1 MKAVY
6 LDHAAT
12 TALSK
17 VAYEAMQPYLSTV
30 YGNPGGIY
38 SLGIEAKKALT
49 IARRQIAKGLE
60 ADPTEIFFTSG
71 GTEADNWAIC
81 GVIYEALFRKNK
93 QKESVYPHIITTS
106 FEHHAVLET
115 CHFLEK
121 MGTEVTYL
129 EPSNGGSVSAEQ
141 LEQAIRPN
149 TILVSV
155 MMANNE
161 IGTIQPIKKMA
172 KIAHEHGILFHTDA
186 VQATGHLPISI
197 KELGVDLL
205 SASAHKFGG
214 PKGIGFLYVK
224 QGLVLEP
231 FMHGGGQERG
241 RRAGT
246 ENVAAIVGMAAAF
259 SEALERMG
267 TVSAEAVC
275 SDSELAH
282 LRDYLWKRMKESVPD
297 VYLNGA
303 KENRMPGN
311 LNVLIK
317 DVDSEALLLH
327 LNHYGICA
335 SGGAA
340 CTSSQADASHVL
352 KAIGLSD
359 QDAKCSIRFSL
370 GDENSI
376 EEMNYVVEKLA
387 EIVEELRAM
396 RK

>member
-1 MKAVY
+1 MKLIY

-17 VAYEAMQPYLSTV
+17 KAYDAMQPYLTQA

-38 SLGIEAKKALT
+38 SLGIESKKAIT
-49 IARRQIAKGLE
+49 TARRQIAACLQ
-60 ADPTEIFFTSG
+60 ADVSEIFFTSG

-81 GVIYEALFRKNK
+81 GSVFSSLQKNK
-93 QKESVYPHIITTS
+93 DKKLHVITSS

-121 MGTEVTYL
+121 MGIEVTYL
-129 EPSNGGSVSAEQ
+129 NPSEEGFVTSEE
-141 LEQAIRPN
+141 LEKAIRPN

-161 IGTIQPIKKMA
+161 IGSIQPIKELA
-172 KIAHEHGILFHTDA
+172 KVAHEHGILFHTDA
-186 VQATGHLPISI
+186 VQTVGHLPISV
-197 KELGVDLL
+197 KELGVDLM

-224 QGLVLEP
+224 QGIVLEP

-246 ENVAAIVGMAAAF
+246 ENVASIVGMSTAF
-259 SEALERMG
+259 EEALEKIGREDEE
-267 TVSAEAVC
+267 TICTASAIAGV
-275 SDSELAH
+275 
-282 LRDYLWKRMKESVPD
+282 RNYLWQQIEECIPD

-303 KENRMPGN
+303 KEKRMPGN

-327 LNHYGICA
+327 LNHFGICA
-335 SGGAA
+335 SGGSA

-359 QDAKCSIRFSL
+359 LDAKCSVRFSL
-370 GDENSI
+370 GEENTV
-376 EEMNYVVEKLA
+376 EEMDYVVEKLA
-387 EIVEELRAM
+387 EVVEELRAL